1 MKPTTPAQRRKR
13 RGQPDTLVDPET
25 SAKRRAAAAVRWKGA
40 AEPAAREDAE
50 LVNHLHAKLVAGR
63 LKGAELL
70 AAAQPEVVKIT
81 VSIAKDT
88 RAPAAA
94 RLRACELIWTWAGVS
109 AEVQRVEFESRD
121 VSELTLEEMQAVSRD
136 IRSLIDAKRQAAQA
150 ACDEIADVEILTD
163 TVDAAGASEG

>member
-1 MKPTTPAQRRKR
+1 MKPTTPAQRRNR
-13 RGQPDTLVDPET
+13 RGQPDRLVDPET
-25 SAKRRAAAAVRWKGA
+25 SAKRRAAAAVRWRGA

-50 LVNHLHAKLVAGR
+50 LVDHLHAKLIAGR

-88 RAPAAA
+88 GAPAAA

-121 VSELTLEEMQAVSRD
+121 VSELTLEEIQECSRQLAG
-136 IRSLIDAKRQAAQA
+136 LIAARRLAEQAARH
-150 ACDEIADVEILTD
+150 DIADVEILTE
-163 TVDAAGASEG
+163 TADAAGASEG